1 VSGWRFQSPE
11 TWPSLF
17 SWCSRQKAGPPSPR
31 PSSFSQSRKALVS
44 SGRPEPGP
52 PRPKSGLPK
61 REAPV
66 RYGGSFKTRREASE
80 RQRWIGG
87 ELAAKRVPEIRFAEQ
102 QAEPT
107 LIQAYER

>member
-1 VSGWRFQSPE
+1 LSPARSNRRAASVSLRRVEYRLG
-11 TWPSLF
+11 
-17 SWCSRQKAGPPSPR
+17 G
-31 PSSFSQSRKALVS
+31 
-44 SGRPEPGP
+44 
-52 PRPKSGLPK
+52 